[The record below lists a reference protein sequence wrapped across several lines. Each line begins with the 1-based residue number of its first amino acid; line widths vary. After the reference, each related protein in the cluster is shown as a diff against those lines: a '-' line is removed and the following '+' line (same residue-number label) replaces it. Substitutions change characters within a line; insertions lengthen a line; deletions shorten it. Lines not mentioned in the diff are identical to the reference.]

1 MDLIASFPQY
11 ASDLLIITVKVA
23 YPLWASFKA
32 IKSTGSSDDTTW
44 LIYWVVMSLASFAEC
59 YLVPFVQWVPF
70 FMLARL
76 VFYIWLQLPV
86 CNGSIFL
93 FKKLVYPFFKNNKAV
108 MEAVTI
114 EDSKDATQTIAD
126 IRKLL
131 RKAYFEILAALE

>member
-1 MDLIASFPQY
+1 MELLTSFPQY
-11 ASDLLIITVKVA
+11 ASDVLIITVKVA

-44 LIYWVVMSLASFAEC
+44 LIYWVAMSLASFAEC

-76 VFYIWLQLPV
+76 IFYIWLQLPV

-93 FKKLVYPFFKNNKAV
+93 FKKLVLPFFQENKAV

-114 EDSKDATQTIAD
+114 EDSKDAAQTFTD
-126 IRKLL
+126 IHKT
-131 RKAYFEILAALE
+131 LAAAYLEIKESLE